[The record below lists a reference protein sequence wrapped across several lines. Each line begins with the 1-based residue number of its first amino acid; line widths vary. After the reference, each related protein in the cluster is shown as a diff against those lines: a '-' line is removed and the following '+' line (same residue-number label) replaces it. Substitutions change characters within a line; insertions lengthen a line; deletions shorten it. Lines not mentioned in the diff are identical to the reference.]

1 MAKLFPVKRQSL
13 QSLLLLSVLIVLGF
27 AGNYFAV
34 RIFTGFNY
42 LFGSIAVMLVLRLF
56 GVWWAFLAALIV
68 SSWTLVLFG
77 HPYAMIW
84 LCGEAL
90 LVGLLVRQ
98 GTAKNLILYDA
109 IYWSL
114 VGVPL
119 IWIFFKYAMHVSLL
133 GTIAAMLM
141 YWVVGITNALAA
153 SLVLTG
159 FYPDN
164 TEGGVK
170 YSASSIPIQ
179 NLVFNVLMAIVAIPA
194 MIVMIL
200 HLRSSESF
208 HMHELYDNLG
218 ESSRIACYELRLALR
233 NPAIASTSELQ
244 AVLQKSRIR
253 PYHQLV
259 LTDRSGRVLASTGSS
274 HTAGSI
280 YDPLK
285 TGVIRPIAQAGIVLR
300 MPGQSSSLPLWQRT
314 SQSVYVQKSE
324 IGNDAPWVVI
334 AETPFA
340 PYQAII
346 IRDQINALLLL
357 LLFNLLALT
366 ISIVTSER
374 LTATLRVLSQ
384 FTKDLPERLMR
395 EKITSWPASR
405 VAEVDQLIANFREM
419 STALS
424 HRFNEVI
431 YINETLELRVAE
443 RTKQLSV
450 ANDELQ
456 KEVLDRQMTER
467 QRDHLMEELINQ
479 VRFLQT
485 LIDAIPN
492 PVFYKD
498 INGLYQGCNSSFEEI
513 WGLSREEI
521 VGKTDYEIFTRQ
533 QAEIFDRDDRQLYV
547 RGGVQVYETQMRYN
561 DNLLHTVIFYKA
573 TYLDKSGKTGGLVGT
588 IIDITDRKNVETD
601 RDRLMIELR
610 QKNKELEGIVY
621 VASHDLRSPLVNVQG
636 FSRRLAKNCSEIDT
650 IISGLDI
657 SAEAK
662 EKLHP
667 ILAVSIPKSLGF
679 ITSSVEKMD
688 ALLSGL
694 LRLSRLGRAAIRFE
708 SLDMQRIISNVLESM
723 AFQFEAASATVK
735 VGELAGCMADE
746 VQMNQVFSNLIDNA
760 LKYRSAERSLVINIS
775 SEEFAEGVRYCVE
788 DNGIGIPSDQQ
799 DKIWE
804 IFNRLNPGD
813 TSGEGLGL
821 TMARRII
828 DRMGGSIWVESE
840 PGVGSRF
847 YVVMPKRQGLD
858 QNQ

>member
-56 GVWWAFLAALIV
+56 GVWWAFLAALIA
-68 SSWTLVLFG
+68 SSWTVVLFG

-90 LVGLLVRQ
+90 LVGLFARR

-109 IYWSL
+109 LYWSL

-164 TEGGVK
+164 TEGGVR

-259 LTDRSGRVLASTGSS
+259 LTDRAGRVLASTGSS

-285 TGVIRPIAQAGIVLR
+285 TGLIRPIAQAGIVLR
-300 MPGQSSSLPLWQRT
+300 IPGQSTSLPLWQRT

-366 ISIVTSER
+366 ISIVTSKR
-374 LTATLRVLSQ
+374 LTATLRILSQ

-405 VAEVDQLIANFREM
+405 VAEVDQLVANFREM

-424 HRFNEVI
+424 HRFHEVI

-498 INGLYQGCNSSFEEI
+498 INGLYQGCNSSFEEK

-533 QAEIFDRDDRQLYV
+533 QAEIFDRDDRQLYIE
-547 RGGVQVYETQMRYN
+547 GGVQVYETQMRYN
-561 DNLLHTVIFYKA
+561 DNLLHAVIFYKA
-573 TYLDKSGKTGGLVGT
+573 TYLDKSGKAGGLVGT

-708 SLDMQRIISNVLESM
+708 PLDMQRIISNVLESM
-723 AFQFEAASATVK
+723 AFQFEAVSATVK

-775 SEEFAEGVRYCVE
+775 SEEFTEGVRYCVE